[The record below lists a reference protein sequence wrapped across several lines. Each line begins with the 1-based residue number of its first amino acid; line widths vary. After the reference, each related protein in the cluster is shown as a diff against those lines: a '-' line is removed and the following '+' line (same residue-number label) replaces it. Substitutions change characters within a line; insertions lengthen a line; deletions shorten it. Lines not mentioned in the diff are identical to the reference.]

1 MPRDKTLP
9 KPATSDDYAYFD
21 AEASLCPMG
30 CADSGNELV
39 KDAIL
44 IVEGQHKDNKGIVH
58 QFPISRIK
66 KLATNTNNAIDLG
79 YEVPLMLEHSKQLFG
94 ANGEIAKLGNV
105 VSKVT
110 CRIIKPS
117 DVPDSL
123 KSIIGKYAAF
133 AKVAIKHR
141 LAEAR
146 QGLFN
151 KLSPGVDLINE
162 RLGEVSAV
170 AFPAINGPSLLFS
183 AFFQGNTGTTL
194 AKFSLDYDEAKE
206 QAEVIKKQKD
216 SARECLDI
224 LFNVVKSIEA
234 VPLEQMMG
242 NDPVALKRLAT
253 DKFIADLMK
262 VLGLEQE
269 FAEEAEQ
276 MDARKPML
284 PSALAHRSANYSRT
298 GQDET
303 VETDVD
309 EQSEEEEE
317 RDLADDD
324 DDEEDELS
332 GETRSVSR
340 GNVLSGSNVT
350 HRPRS
355 KVRKPLLTMADTRQ
369 KLLLGR
375 SKR

>member
-9 KPATSDDYAYFD
+9 KPATTDDYAYFD

-66 KLATNTNNAIDLG
+66 KLATNTNNAIDQG
-79 YEVPLMLEHSKQLFG
+79 YEVPLMLEHSKKLFD
-94 ANGEIAKLGNV
+94 AKGEIAKLGNIA
-105 VSKVT
+105 SRVT

-123 KSIIGKYAAF
+123 KSLIGKYAAF

-141 LAEAR
+141 LTEAR

-183 AFFQGNTGTTL
+183 AFFQGNTGISL

-242 NDPVALKRLAT
+242 NDPIALKRLAT
-253 DKFIADLMK
+253 DKFIADLMN
-262 VLGLEQE
+262 VLGVEQG
-269 FAEEAEQ
+269 EAEQ
-276 MDARKPML
+276 AGQMNIASAPML
-284 PSALAHRSANYSRT
+284 PSALAHRSANYSQE
-298 GQDET
+298 QDSGE
-303 VETDVD
+303 EDAP
-309 EQSEEEEE
+309 EESEEEEE
-317 RDLADDD
+317 GDLADDD

-332 GETRSVSR
+332 GETQHLSRSYVKPGSSLTR
-340 GNVLSGSNVT
+340 RPLSKG
-350 HRPRS
+350 RQ
-355 KVRKPLLTMADTRQ
+355 KPLLTMADTRQ
-369 KLLLGR
+369 KLLSGR